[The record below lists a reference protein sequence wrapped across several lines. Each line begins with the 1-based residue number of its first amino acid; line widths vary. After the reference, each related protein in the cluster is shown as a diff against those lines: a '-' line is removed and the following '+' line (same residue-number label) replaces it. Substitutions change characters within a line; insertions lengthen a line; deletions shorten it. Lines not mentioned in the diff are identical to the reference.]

1 MWHPEPGWQPLPSG
15 SGASTVGVWAGT
27 WDGTPAVIKRLARP
41 HDPDPDVDSPQ
52 GFAYWCREADVSTE
66 RLLESTLGIRA
77 ARCLAVEEDGEGVT
91 VVTERVQAAANN
103 GLFLAAALGT
113 FATNEVPDRRWWA
126 CGQLRARL
134 RRVERRGGWRTL
146 GRTTAADIAD
156 HLWRRRGHFLDLLD
170 AAPQVLQHG
179 DPTPANLRG
188 RDRELVIGIDWGS
201 VGLGP
206 AGTRSGPAGAGSAGG
221 IRPAVDG
228 VRGGVRPDD
237 ARPGPSRGIC
247 ERGLHRVHPGRL
259 GPAASRAGGWSVGR
273 EVSPPERRDL
283 SEITAAPRPGGR
295 SAAVK

>member
-15 SGASTVGVWAGT
+15 SGASTVGGWAGT

-206 AGTRSGPAGAGSAGG
+206 LGHDLGLLALGAREEFGPLLTAYVEAYDPTMRDQARLGAYVSAVYTAFTRADLALLQVAPGDGPLAAKF
-221 IRPAVDG
+221 RH
-228 VRGGVRPDD
+228 
-237 ARPGPSRGIC
+237 PSVATY
-247 ERGLHRVHPGRL
+247 LKSLQRL
-259 GPAASRAGGWSVGR
+259 GP
-273 EVSPPERRDL
+273 EVEAL
-283 SEITAAPRPGGR
+283 L
-295 SAAVK
+295 